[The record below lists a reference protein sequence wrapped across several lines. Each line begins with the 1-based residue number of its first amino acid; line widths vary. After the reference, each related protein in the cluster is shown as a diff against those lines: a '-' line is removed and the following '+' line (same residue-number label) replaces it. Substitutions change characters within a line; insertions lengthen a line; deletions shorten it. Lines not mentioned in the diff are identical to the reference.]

1 MQQTVPAALG
11 GFRGLRGELLI
22 ALKKAPHPLTARELA
37 EGFGVTPN
45 ALRRHLRA
53 LEDEGLVRYSREV
66 RGVGAPVFAYGLTA
80 GGEALFPQAYAPVL
94 AAVLAAVREQA
105 GPEGV
110 VALLARQWD
119 GLIAGAQARL
129 AELPL
134 GERAQLVAELRTSQ
148 GYMAEAATDGDGA
161 TVIREHH
168 CAIRDVAE
176 QFPEICAAEQQLL
189 ERLLG
194 ARVERRGHILGGCAA
209 CEYVVRETAPA
220 AAPACCDAHE
230 AVPCAGCEGQL
241 PPLGAHPSA
250 GNAAERTRPSV

>member
-22 ALKKAPHPLTARELA
+22 ALKKSTHPLTAKELA
-37 EGFGVTPN
+37 ERFRLTPN

-80 GGEALFPQAYAPVL
+80 AGEALFPQGYAPVL
-94 AAVLAAVREQA
+94 ASVLHALRAEQGSEA
-105 GPEGV
+105 V
-110 VALLARQWD
+110 VALLGRLWD
-119 GLIAGAQARL
+119 GLVAGATPRL

-134 GERAQLVAELRTSQ
+134 AERAQLVAELRTSQ
-148 GYMAEAATDGDGA
+148 GYMAESAVGADGEA
-161 TVIREHH
+161 VILEHH

-176 QFPEICAAEQQLL
+176 QFPEICAAEQLLL

-194 ARVERRGHILGGCAA
+194 APVQRTGHILGGCAA
-209 CEYVVRETAPA
+209 CEYVVRSTADTA
-220 AAPACCDAHE
+220 AAPRAACCDAHE
-230 AVPCAGCEGQL
+230 AVPCAGCAADRVGE
-241 PPLGAHPSA
+241 PPTDHH
-250 GNAAERTRPSV
+250 

>member
-1 MQQTVPAALG
+1 
-11 GFRGLRGELLI
+11 
-22 ALKKAPHPLTARELA
+22 
-37 EGFGVTPN
+37 
-45 ALRRHLRA
+45 
-53 LEDEGLVRYSREV
+53 
-66 RGVGAPVFAYGLTA
+66 
-80 GGEALFPQAYAPVL
+80 
-94 AAVLAAVREQA
+94 
-105 GPEGV
+105 
-110 VALLARQWD
+110 
-119 GLIAGAQARL
+119 
-129 AELPL
+129 
-134 GERAQLVAELRTSQ
+134 
-148 GYMAEAATDGDGA
+148 MAEAATDGDGA